1 MKLIQTIKILS
12 VGATLSF
19 SAHAENITY
28 QFSGHMVDAFGNYD
42 AGTPFTG
49 TFSYVRP
56 QINQMYDPNDPFTST
71 YRGRYDYSSFRFQV
85 GDVITGYNTVSDT
98 NGYTWVYDNASYVED
113 YFQMSPSDHKSFG
126 NFGGVTLNYFDFVL
140 QDFTGTVFNNGSL
153 PGQGMTG
160 TDFNQGI
167 HNAEAS
173 FLQLRH
179 DPLGPFDTSMP
190 VYARGLLDFLGPV
203 NMPLGFDTSIY
214 RFNVENVTPNTLT
227 FIDPVVAVGYDY
239 AIGAGDPNFASVL
252 LPNIGD
258 GQFMIE
264 YLNGEEL
271 VQLALAADTPFYFPD
286 GGVSDFKV
294 RGIETTAALD
304 PDDTNAFITGL
315 SFASAGNFTGTM
327 TPVTVETAP
336 VPLPSG
342 LILFVSGILGMLPSR
357 LPRGKNKQ
365 QFQTVTS

>member
-1 MKLIQTIKILS
+1 MKLIQLAKILA
-12 VGATLSF
+12 VGTVFTA
-19 SAHAENITY
+19 SAQAETINY

-42 AGTPFTG
+42 VGTPFTG

-56 QINQMYDPNDPFTST
+56 QINQMYHPNDPFTSA
-71 YRGRYDYSSFRFQV
+71 YLGRYEYSSFRFQV
-85 GDVITGYNTVSDT
+85 GDVVTGFNTVSDT
-98 NGYTWVYDNASYVED
+98 NGYTWVYDNASYGED
-113 YFQMSPSDHKSFG
+113 YFQMSPSDHKPFG

-179 DPLGPFDTSMP
+179 DPLGPMDMSSP

-214 RFNVENVTPNTLT
+214 RFNVENVGPNSLT
-227 FIDPVVAVGYDY
+227 FIDPLVAVGYDY
-239 AIGAGDPNFASVL
+239 AIGAGDPNFASLL

-258 GQFMIE
+258 GQFTIE
-264 YLNGEEL
+264 YLNGDEL
-271 VQLALAADTPFYFPD
+271 VQLALAADTPFYFPTS
-286 GGVSDFKV
+286 GVSAFKV
-294 RGIETTAALD
+294 RGIETAAALD
-304 PDDTNAFITGL
+304 PNDSNAFITGL
-315 SFASAGNFTGTM
+315 SFISAGNFTGTM
-327 TPVTVETAP
+327 TPITVDTAP

-342 LILFVSGILGMLPSR
+342 LMLFFSGIAGLVAA
-357 LPRGKNKQ
+357 NKRKHIR
-365 QFQTVTS
+365 